1 VNSWL
6 PSPIHAAVRTSAA
19 VGVSVWMWGVVYA
32 SPADAMMRMF
42 EDVSS
47 SSSSVDVGVDVDVD
61 VGVGS
66 SQMSFV
72 SGLDSQ
78 GMSYASSSVR
88 SSLISGWVV
97 SSDLDAG
104 SGVGSAGSVS
114 VVVPGVSARLKNVIM
129 DEMGTNTNTNT
140 KIEEAEAEAD
150 EMKSSLITKLAQS
163 RIQAKELSPLSNS
176 FVPFAKDNELFYDDA
191 FFGRWTVTAKLK
203 RKVYPYGP
211 EYLPNVSLYEGSP
224 RNRYEKPG
232 DTATYETHYFSSNVP
247 DEKDVTVPYQAFATD
262 KSFSLKVIA
271 DRAFNAISSVSA
283 YKQLSQIQDVVW
295 DRRADPTRLTITF
308 STLAEDLQPLG
319 QKRGEVYISAR
330 KSESGYDSSTKSKVY
345 CTSERIRQVAVVPGD
360 VIVTDTETITEY
372 KFVGDDG
379 NKILAISRIAV
390 FLTPNPNS
398 REGVL
403 WQSVGGK
410 AVAFFNYEIEMEK
423 KLSQTNE
430 GDTKNCVNNPEGHS
444 QCLQ

>member
-1 VNSWL
+1 MWGAVYV
-6 PSPIHAAVRTSAA
+6 SPIDAVMSSMFYTPSSLMSSLSSDLVLSSSAE
-19 VGVSVWMWGVVYA
+19 S
-32 SPADAMMRMF
+32 
-42 EDVSS
+42 DVSS
-47 SSSSVDVGVDVDVD
+47 SSSSD
-61 VGVGS
+61 
-66 SQMSFV
+66 
-72 SGLDSQ
+72 
-78 GMSYASSSVR
+78 SSSN
-88 SSLISGWVV
+88 S
-97 SSDLDAG
+97 A
-104 SGVGSAGSVS
+104 GSAGSVS
-114 VVVPGVSARLKNVIM
+114 VVVPGVSARLKNVIV
-129 DEMGTNTNTNT
+129 DETETNAKTETET
-140 KIEEAEAEAD
+140 
-150 EMKSSLITKLAQS
+150 SLITKLAQS
-163 RIQAKELSPLSNS
+163 RIYAKELSPLSNS

-247 DEKDVTVPYQAFATD
+247 DEKDVTIPYQAFSMD
-262 KSFSLKVIA
+262 KSLSLKVIA

-295 DRRADPTRLTITF
+295 DRKADPTRLTITF

-319 QKRGEVYISAR
+319 QKRGEIYINAR
-330 KSESGYDSSTKSKVY
+330 KSESGYDSLTKSKVY

-379 NKILAISRIAV
+379 NKILATSRIAV

-410 AVAFFNYEIEMEK
+410 AVAFFDYEIEMEK
-423 KLSQTNE
+423 KLSQTTE
-430 GDTKNCVNNPEGHS
+430 GETKNCVNNPEGHS